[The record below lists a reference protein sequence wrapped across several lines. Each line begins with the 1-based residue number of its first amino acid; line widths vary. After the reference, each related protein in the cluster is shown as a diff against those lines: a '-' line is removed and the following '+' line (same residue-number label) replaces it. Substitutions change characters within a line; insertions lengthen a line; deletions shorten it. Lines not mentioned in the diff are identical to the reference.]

1 MSGKVPEMRHLAFFD
16 ALAEMDE
23 DDASWRAVSAGLVVL
38 RLLDAWLEEGPA
50 AVAPGAWGVH
60 AVREAVQAID
70 AGDPSRA
77 ILGGIIDAIEGAP
90 SVALAPVA
98 PRLMAYGRALD
109 YEGRF
114 RLAGD
119 VYRTVIAHVHPGDD
133 ADVAADA
140 QIQYGYCMRMVGEWE
155 EAGIACAAAGRIA
168 DAAGDPVRGLRAR
181 MAEARLALTRGNLP
195 EADRLLDA
203 TIDEA
208 TSRQLTEVRALA
220 LHTSATVAHARGDF
234 ERAIR
239 LAYEALDGLSSAMA
253 RDRALAD
260 IAAAFA
266 ELGVRSVAREAHLVL
281 AATAQEQYSR
291 WSATLNLLEIAA
303 LDRFEPV
310 FEQYRRDLADADLPP
325 FLATL
330 YHLYV
335 GEGLRLFGR
344 ADAARTSLERALEL
358 ASHNRFNQ
366 LLFRA
371 EEALRRTRVKSV
383 PAVPAPASVIDVA
396 SAIGRMRQA
405 AGIR

>member
-1 MSGKVPEMRHLAFFD
+1 MSGKVPAVRHLAYFD
-16 ALAEMDE
+16 TLAEME
-23 DDASWRAVSAGLVVL
+23 ESDASWRAVSAGLVVL
-38 RLLDAWLEEGPA
+38 RLLDAWLEEGPQT
-50 AVAPGAWGVH
+50 VAPGSWSVQ

-77 ILGGIIDAIEGAP
+77 ILAGIVDAMEGAQA
-90 SVALAPVA
+90 VALAPLA

-109 YEGRF
+109 YVGRF

-119 VYRTVIAHVHPGDD
+119 VYRTVLAHVHPGDD

-140 QIQYGYCMRMVGEWE
+140 QIQYGYCMRMVGEWD
-155 EAGIACAAAGRIA
+155 EAAGAYAAAGRIA
-168 DAAGDPVRGLRAR
+168 DAAGDPVRALRAR

-195 EADRLLDA
+195 EADRILDA
-203 TIDEA
+203 AIDEA
-208 TSRQLTEVRALA
+208 TTRQLTEVRALA

-239 LAYEALDGLSSAMA
+239 LAYEALEGLSNPMS

-266 ELGVRSVAREAHLVL
+266 ELGVRSVAREAQLVL

-291 WSATLNLLEIAA
+291 WQASINLLEIAA

-310 FEQYRRDLADADLPP
+310 FEQYRRELAEADLPP
-325 FLATL
+325 FLAAM

-344 ADAARTSLERALEL
+344 MEAARVALERALAL
-358 ASHNRFNQ
+358 ATQNRFNQ

-371 EEALRRTRVKSV
+371 EEALRRTPLPPKVSV
-383 PAVPAPASVIDVA
+383 PAPESVRHVA
-396 SAIGRMRQA
+396 VAIGRLNKAVA
-405 AGIR
+405 AR